1 MTASELYYLFTLA
14 VYAGVDGMAC
24 IGLNLQFGVAGLVN
38 FGFIIFQAA
47 GAYAAAVLS
56 MPPANG
62 GFQQYVLGL
71 QLPFPLPWLGGA
83 AAGGLLAVP
92 IGLIVLRR
100 LRTDYQAISLL
111 VLSVIANLVITNA
124 RPFLNGAAGLSLVPP
139 PLTGL
144 VDTATVGY
152 QWLYIV
158 LTAFCLAIVLI
169 AANRIV
175 YSPYGRTLRAMR
187 EREPAAAALGKNLVR
202 LKMEMFVLGGVIAGL
217 SGAIL
222 VGFIGVWAP
231 ATWLYPETIVLFA
244 ALIVGGRGNN
254 LGALLGALL
263 VPVGFE
269 EATRFIPEFGPPGF
283 IPAMQW
289 VAIGLLIIGFLW
301 FRPRGLLPEPRRVFA
316 EDPAGGGA
324 ARAEETPRPG
334 ARGIGSA
341 GPSTPLLRADRV
353 ARRFEGLRAVDDV
366 SLDVFPGRIT
376 GLIGPN
382 GAGKSTLLAVLAGTL
397 PVSAGR
403 ILMDGQE
410 VTRLPAYRR
419 ARRGLVR
426 TFQLSSEFAQL
437 TVLEN
442 LLVAAPGHPGDSLL
456 GALRGKP
463 YWWADE
469 LRLVGRARELL
480 ARFRMSAAESEYAGN
495 LSGGQKRLVE
505 IMRALMLMPRVL
517 LLDEPMAGVHPSIV
531 GEIASF
537 LETLRED
544 GLAILMVEHELSM
557 VERLCDPVIVMA
569 QGQVIGRGSMS
580 ALRRQRTIVEA
591 YLAG

>member
-1 MTASELYYLFTLA
+1 M
-14 VYAGVDGMAC
+14 
-24 IGLNLQFGVAGLVN
+24 
-38 FGFIIFQAA
+38 
-47 GAYAAAVLS
+47 
-56 MPPANG
+56 
-62 GFQQYVLGL
+62 
-71 QLPFPLPWLGGA
+71 
-83 AAGGLLAVP
+83 
-92 IGLIVLRR
+92 
-100 LRTDYQAISLL
+100 
-111 VLSVIANLVITNA
+111 
-124 RPFLNGAAGLSLVPP
+124 PP

-316 EDPAGGGA
+316 ESPARGGA
-324 ARAEETPRPG
+324 ARVRGRDLHEGILLQSRGFLHLSQGGGHLRHGPG
-334 ARGIGSA
+334 PGGSDPLVLRRLCFA
-341 GPSTPLLRADRV
+341 PTVWRSGLRDCVPSTTSPWTSSPA
-353 ARRFEGLRAVDDV
+353 G
-366 SLDVFPGRIT
+366 SPG
-376 GLIGPN
+376 
-382 GAGKSTLLAVLAGTL
+382 
-397 PVSAGR
+397 
-403 ILMDGQE
+403 
-410 VTRLPAYRR
+410 
-419 ARRGLVR
+419 
-426 TFQLSSEFAQL
+426 
-437 TVLEN
+437 
-442 LLVAAPGHPGDSLL
+442 
-456 GALRGKP
+456 
-463 YWWADE
+463 
-469 LRLVGRARELL
+469 
-480 ARFRMSAAESEYAGN
+480 
-495 LSGGQKRLVE
+495 
-505 IMRALMLMPRVL
+505 
-517 LLDEPMAGVHPSIV
+517 
-531 GEIASF
+531 
-537 LETLRED
+537 
-544 GLAILMVEHELSM
+544 
-557 VERLCDPVIVMA
+557 
-569 QGQVIGRGSMS
+569 
-580 ALRRQRTIVEA
+580 
-591 YLAG
+591 